1 MYWLHPHLCMKYGT
15 KRKTSRPL
23 TFDPL
28 WGWISGQLTGH
39 ELFNVKVF
47 TARSSGISVV
57 PCLSLIAGTPTA
69 LLNKGRGGQRGVHL
83 CRWSR
88 SKQKS
93 CIRLCL
99 TGLLSCSEVSHSCPH
114 HLATPLPVPES
125 LHPLHLRGRRGK
137 RRVWVNVRVMVDL
150 DGFQKS
156 TPYAL
161 VTEWIIQRYAGSRLI
176 CH

>member
-1 MYWLHPHLCMKYGT
+1 MEQNEKPAGH
-15 KRKTSRPL
+15 SRLIHSEVESLVSSLAMSSLMSKSSPL
-23 TFDPL
+23 VLVASL
-28 WGWISGQLTGH
+28 WCR
-39 ELFNVKVF
+39 
-47 TARSSGISVV
+47 A
-57 PCLSLIAGTPTA
+57 CLSSQGHPLHCWTRG
-69 LLNKGRGGQRGVHL
+69 GGGQRGVHL